1 MERYEFQNR
10 NDNLT
15 GELVLLLLGVAFMI
29 VHAISIGC
37 MIL

>member
-10 NDNLT
+10 KDNLT
-15 GELVLLLLGVAFMI
+15 GELVLLVLGVAFII

-37 MIL
+37 MM